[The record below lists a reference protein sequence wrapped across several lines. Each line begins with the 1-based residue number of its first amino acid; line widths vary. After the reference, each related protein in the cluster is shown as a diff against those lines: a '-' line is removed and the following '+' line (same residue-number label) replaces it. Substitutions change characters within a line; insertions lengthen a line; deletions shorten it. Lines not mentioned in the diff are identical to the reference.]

1 MKKLKIVFNFITL
14 ALTTGLLV
22 MITVAWYAVNKT
34 ANVTAGAGSVASQPD
49 LVDHVDYYN
58 FSAVSDIQNST
69 NKRYTIETNITDNG
83 TCNMQQYT
91 FPATKPT
98 VYLIRIKLKNN
109 TSISSLRF
117 ISSASHFV
125 GFSTRTYRDSN
136 LNTVTRG
143 DHDGLLDIDNK
154 YLSLSSVIKFTCLGY
169 TTTESEIVSGNTA
182 TFTYPAEA
190 AWKTFDYSS
199 AGVISSST
207 VEALT
212 ANVPSTNAPVYIH
225 LLMDYN
231 VDHLNEFYGNN
242 LSNQDALMY
251 NNSTPEFTNTDFKI
265 YLLS

>member
-1 MKKLKIVFNFITL
+1 MKKLKILFNLITL

-22 MITVAWYAVNKT
+22 MITVAWYAVNKQ
-34 ANVTAGAGSVASQPD
+34 ASVEAGTGSVALQPD
-49 LVDHVDYYN
+49 LVDQVDYYN
-58 FSAVSDIQNST
+58 FSTVSNNQ
-69 NKRYTIETNITDNG
+69 YTIETHITDKDG
-83 TCNMQQYT
+83 GICNMQQYT

-98 VYLIRIKLKNN
+98 VYLIRIKLKNK

-125 GFSTRTYRDSN
+125 GFSPRTYRDG
-136 LNTVTRG
+136 LNTVTRE
-143 DHDGLLDIDNK
+143 DHDGLLVVDNK

-169 TTTESEIVSGNTA
+169 TTTESEIVSGDKA